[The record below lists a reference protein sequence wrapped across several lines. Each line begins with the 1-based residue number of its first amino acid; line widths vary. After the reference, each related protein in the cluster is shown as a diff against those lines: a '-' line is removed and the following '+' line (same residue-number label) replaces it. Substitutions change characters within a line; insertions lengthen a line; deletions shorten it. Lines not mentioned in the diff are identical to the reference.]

1 MHTQSRNGSIY
12 WHADAAGPVAT
23 DESTAAGSG
32 FGHVPNDS
40 IKAIG
45 TAILVLRYLLELTLG
60 SGTPRAPSVWALLS
74 RGMLGPVDRPCK
86 SVPLLSAAA

>member
-45 TAILVLRYLLELTLG
+45 TAILVLCYLLELTLG
-60 SGTPRAPSVWALLS
+60 
-74 RGMLGPVDRPCK
+74 
-86 SVPLLSAAA
+86 